1 MKIIRPTALF
11 VKKSGDT
18 MTGTLRIERAGGSTT
33 DPHLE
38 LKATSAGAG
47 AIAIKFIDQN
57 GREGFLM
64 HSTGDGSI
72 TWDTYGLH
80 IFRRQQGNLNE
91 KILFSSLGYYEE
103 MKRILVINS
112 IIWG

>member
-11 VKKSGDT
+11 VKKAGDT
-18 MTGTLRIERAGGSTT
+18 MTGTLRIERAGGGHT

-47 AIAIKFIDQN
+47 AIVLKFIDQD

-64 HSTGDGSI
+64 HYTGDGSMC
-72 TWDTYGLH
+72 WDTYGIH
-80 IFRRQQGNLNE
+80 QFKRRQDTMNE
-91 KILFSSLGYYEE
+91 KILFKSLGIYDE
-103 MKRILVINS
+103 MKRLFVINS